1 MHSRLLTKFI
11 ILSGLVT
18 AAALACLFF
27 GGIPLVSSFAEPP
40 AAPSTLAAA
49 GVFLFFII
57 SLALHLLIF
66 KGLVTSPL
74 GRSIGVMGK
83 IGGGDLS
90 QSLVLKRSDELGIMV
105 RSFNQTAEQLKQ
117 LVMTI
122 ENEGEN
128 LDDVG
133 FELSSHMEETA
144 GAVTEIRSAID
155 AIKDRT
161 RIQTESVSQTSEAME
176 QITANIAGLNDQV
189 VVQSDSVS
197 QSSSAIEQ
205 MLANINSVARICQ
218 LNMENVERLAEASAV
233 GRSGLEEVAA
243 DIQGIAKESAGLLEI
258 NGVIQN
264 IASQTNLLSMNAAI
278 EAAHAGE
285 AGRGFAVVAGEIR
298 NLAENAAKQ
307 TKTIGTVLKKIAGSI
322 AVIQDAANGVLGKFE
337 AIDTGVNTVL
347 QQEENIRNA
356 MEEQTVGG
364 RQILEAVERLNE
376 ITRRVK
382 SSAGDM
388 QKESGAVIQEGKNL
402 KTAAAE
408 ISSGVSEIASRAGQ
422 VNDSI
427 GRLREIGEKNRNNIN
442 TLGEAVS
449 KFMIS
454 TTFYRWD
461 SSFVS
466 GVRIVDARH
475 KRLFE
480 AINRLIDAC
489 EQGKGQEEL
498 TKSLAFL
505 SNYTVKHFSEEEEL
519 QQKYGYSEYPAH
531 RELHEGFK
539 RTVKDFAAELD
550 AKGPSEELINRL
562 KKEVGGWLVTH
573 VKVVDLK
580 MAEII
585 KAHGAG

>member
-1 MHSRLLTKFI
+1 MSSRLVTKFSV
-11 ILSGLVT
+11 LSFLT
-18 AAALACLFF
+18 AAAVLTGLFLGITVLAD
-27 GGIPLVSSFAEPP
+27 FAGSRFTSRTIILAG
-40 AAPSTLAAA
+40 AALAFIMY
-49 GVFLFFII
+49 GLLNVF
-57 SLALHLLIF
+57 IF
-66 KGLVTSPL
+66 KVMVVLPL
-74 GRSIGVMGK
+74 SRSIGVMEKFGR
-83 IGGGDLS
+83 GDLS
-90 QSLVLKRSDELGIMV
+90 QSIVLKRSDELGIMA

-117 LVMTI
+117 LVVTI

-144 GAVTEIRSAID
+144 RAVAEIRSAIE
-155 AIKDRT
+155 AIKERT
-161 RIQTESVSQTSEAME
+161 GVQTESVVQTNEAME

-205 MLANINSVARICQ
+205 MLTNINSVARICQ
-218 LNMENVERLAEASAV
+218 MNMENVERLTEASGI

-243 DIQGIAKESAGLLEI
+243 DIQEIAQESAGLLEI

-285 AGRGFAVVAGEIR
+285 AGKGFAVVADEIR
-298 NLAENAAKQ
+298 MLAENAAKQ

-322 AVIQDAANGVLGKFE
+322 AVIQNAANGVLGKFE
-337 AIDTGVNTVL
+337 AIDSGVKTVL
-347 QQEENIRNA
+347 EQEENIRNA
-356 MEEQTVGG
+356 MEEQTAKG

-382 SSAGDM
+382 SSAADM
-388 QKESGAVIQEGKNL
+388 QQESGEVIREGKNL

-422 VNDSI
+422 VDRSVE
-427 GRLREIGEKNRNNIN
+427 RLREIGGQNRENIE
-442 TLGEAVS
+442 TFGKALDP
-449 KFMIS
+449 FMIS
-454 TTFYRWD
+454 SRFYQWD

-466 GVRIVDARH
+466 GVRLIDARH

-480 AINRLIDAC
+480 AVNRLIDAC
-489 EQGKGQEEL
+489 SQGRGKEEL
-498 TKSLAFL
+498 AKSLAFL

-519 QQKYGYSEYPAH
+519 QQKYGYPEYPAH
-531 RELHEGFK
+531 RAIHEAFKKTVQEFAGELNS
-539 RTVKDFAAELD
+539 
-550 AKGPSEELINRL
+550 KGPTQELIDKL
-562 KKEVGGWLVTH
+562 KKEVGNWLITH
-573 VKVVDLK
+573 IKIVDLK
-580 MAEII
+580 MAEFI
-585 KAHGAG
+585 KAKGAV